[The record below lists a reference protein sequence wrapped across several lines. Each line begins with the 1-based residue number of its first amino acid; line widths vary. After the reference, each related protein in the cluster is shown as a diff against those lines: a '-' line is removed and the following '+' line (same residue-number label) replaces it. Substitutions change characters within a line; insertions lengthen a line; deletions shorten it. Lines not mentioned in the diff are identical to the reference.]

1 MIRKYFGTDG
11 IRGEVGQSPIT
22 PDFVMRLGYAAGK
35 VFTADDG
42 GHGRPT
48 VLIGK
53 DTRISGYMLESAL
66 EAGFTAA
73 GVDVVLC
80 GPIPT
85 PGVAYLTRALRLSA
99 GVVISASHNP
109 YQDNGIKFFSANGDK
124 LPDELENQIEA
135 MLDQPFVCASSMAM
149 GKVRRLDDAA
159 GRYIEFCKS
168 SFPNQYDLHGL
179 KLVVDCANGAAYHI
193 APNVFHELGAEVI
206 AIANQPNGMN
216 INDGVGA
223 TSPQACIQEV
233 ISQGA
238 DYGIALDGDAD
249 RLQMIDSQGRLFNGD
264 ELLYL
269 VAKDRIESGKE
280 VRGAVG
286 TLMTNIAIE
295 NAFADLGVPF
305 ERASVGDRYVLE
317 KLKQKDWMMGGE
329 SSGHLI
335 FLDNHTTGDGIVA
348 ALQILAT
355 VRKSGI
361 SISERLNTVKMFPQ
375 SLVNVRYKKD
385 FDWKND
391 PQFQQIQ
398 AEVMQELGKNGRI
411 LVRASGTEPVLRVM
425 VEATDQFI
433 AQSLAEKI
441 ASKVPKAS

>member
-335 FLDNHTTGDGIVA
+335 FLDKHTTGDGIVA

-355 VRKSGI
+355 VRQSGI

>member
-335 FLDNHTTGDGIVA
+335 FLDKHTTGDGIVA

-375 SLVNVRYKKD
+375 SLVNVR
-385 FDWKND
+385 
-391 PQFQQIQ
+391 
-398 AEVMQELGKNGRI
+398 
-411 LVRASGTEPVLRVM
+411 
-425 VEATDQFI
+425 
-433 AQSLAEKI
+433 
-441 ASKVPKAS
+441 

>member
-1 MIRKYFGTDG
+1 MKRKYFGTDG
-11 IRGEVGQSPIT
+11 IRGEVGVSPIT
-22 PDFVMRLGYAAGK
+22 PDFMMRLGYAAGK
-35 VFTADDG
+35 VFINDG
-42 GHGRPT
+42 SGHGRPT
-48 VLIGK
+48 ILIGK

-124 LPDELENQIEA
+124 LPDDVENQIEA
-135 MLDQPFVCASSMAM
+135 MIEQPFVCASSMAM

-168 SFPNQYDLHGL
+168 TFPNQFDLHGL

-216 INDGVGA
+216 INHSVGA
-223 TSPQACIQEV
+223 TSPQACMNEV

-249 RLQMIDSQGRLFNGD
+249 RLQMIDSNGRLFNGD

-280 VRGAVG
+280 VRGAIG

-295 NAFADLGVPF
+295 KAFEDLGVPF

-317 KLKQKDWMMGGE
+317 RLKLKDWMMGGK
-329 SSGHLI
+329 
-335 FLDNHTTGDGIVA
+335 
-348 ALQILAT
+348 ALVI
-355 VRKSGI
+355 
-361 SISERLNTVKMFPQ
+361 
-375 SLVNVRYKKD
+375 
-385 FDWKND
+385 
-391 PQFQQIQ
+391 
-398 AEVMQELGKNGRI
+398 
-411 LVRASGTEPVLRVM
+411 
-425 VEATDQFI
+425 
-433 AQSLAEKI
+433 
-441 ASKVPKAS
+441 